1 MSSPFLTTL
10 LLAAVSAALMG
21 LGCLVRPLKRVCGVL
36 CIVWFAAALP
46 LLFFLNV
53 PSQLV
58 LLFYLIS
65 AAAGLLFNIGGR
77 RA

>member
-1 MSSPFLTTL
+1 MSTALATTL
-10 LLAAVSAALMG
+10 ILSAVSAALMG

-36 CIVWFAAALP
+36 CLLWLAAALP
-46 LLFFLNV
+46 LLFFLDI

-65 AAAGLLFNIGGR
+65 AAAGLLFNMGGR